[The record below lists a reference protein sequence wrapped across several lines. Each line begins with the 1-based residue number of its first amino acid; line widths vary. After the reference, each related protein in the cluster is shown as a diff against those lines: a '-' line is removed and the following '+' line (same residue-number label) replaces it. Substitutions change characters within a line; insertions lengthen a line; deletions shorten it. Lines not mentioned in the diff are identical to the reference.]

1 MIKFLTIFVII
12 FAICGCQNGNKER
25 TLDEIL
31 SSDSYIIVDVRT
43 KEEYNNSHVVGSIN
57 IPYDEIDNT
66 LLNKILKENDNAN
79 IYNKCVKYISVRLRS
94 KKEIIDYLKK
104 LNIDNTADI
113 VDKLTKNNLINDE
126 VFTKAFIKDKI
137 NFTSYG
143 PYRIRQ
149 ELNKYNIDNEIID
162 KYINDIYVIKQ
173 ILKAYEFFRTKNVK
187 VELVI
192 INEEN
197 YSYENYIR
205 DEIEGAILNSHQA
218 FLKNTNGGIFVLSK
232 NEGEIQ

>member
-1 MIKFLTIFVII
+1 MKIEKYESINNGQYKIYLSDGTILKINSDVII
-12 FAICGCQNGNKER
+12 
-25 TLDEIL
+25 
-31 SSDSYIIVDVRT
+31 
-43 KEEYNNSHVVGSIN
+43 NNN
-57 IPYDEIDNT
+57 LLYKKEIDNT

-113 VDKLTKNNLINDE
+113 IDKLTKNNLINDE

-162 KYINDIYVIKQ
+162 KYINDIDEEILIGKIDKQ
-173 ILKAYEFFRTKNVK
+173 INKMIKSNRKYSGNILKSKIYNNLYNNGFDKDM
-187 VELVI
+187 I
-192 INEEN
+192 IN
-197 YSYENYIR
+197 
-205 DEIEGAILNSHQA
+205 ILNNYN
-218 FLKNTNGGIFVLSK
+218 F
-232 NEGEIQ
+232 

>member
-1 MIKFLTIFVII
+1 MKIEKYESINNGQYKIYLSDGTILKINSDVII
-12 FAICGCQNGNKER
+12 
-25 TLDEIL
+25 
-31 SSDSYIIVDVRT
+31 
-43 KEEYNNSHVVGSIN
+43 NNN
-57 IPYDEIDNT
+57 LLYKKEIDNT

-104 LNIDNTADI
+104 SNIDNTADI
-113 VDKLTKNNLINDE
+113 IDKLTKNNLINDE

-162 KYINDIYVIKQ
+162 KHIKDIDEETLIGKVDKQ
-173 ILKAYEFFRTKNVK
+173 INKMIKSNRKYSSNILKSKIYNNLYNNGFDKDM
-187 VELVI
+187 I
-192 INEEN
+192 IN
-197 YSYENYIR
+197 
-205 DEIEGAILNSHQA
+205 ILNNYN
-218 FLKNTNGGIFVLSK
+218 F
-232 NEGEIQ
+232 

>member
-1 MIKFLTIFVII
+1 MKIEKYELINNGQYKIYLSDGTILKINSDVII
-12 FAICGCQNGNKER
+12 
-25 TLDEIL
+25 
-31 SSDSYIIVDVRT
+31 
-43 KEEYNNSHVVGSIN
+43 NNN
-57 IPYDEIDNT
+57 LLYKKEIDNT

-113 VDKLTKNNLINDE
+113 IDKLTKNNLINDE

-162 KYINDIYVIKQ
+162 KYINDIDEEILIDKVDKQ
-173 ILKAYEFFRTKNVK
+173 INKMIKSNRKYSSNILKSKIYNNLYNNGFDKDM
-187 VELVI
+187 I
-192 INEEN
+192 INVLNN
-197 YSYENYIR
+197 YN
-205 DEIEGAILNSHQA
+205 
-218 FLKNTNGGIFVLSK
+218 F
-232 NEGEIQ
+232 

>member
-1 MIKFLTIFVII
+1 MKIEKYESINNGQYKIYLSDGTIIKINSDVII
-12 FAICGCQNGNKER
+12 
-25 TLDEIL
+25 
-31 SSDSYIIVDVRT
+31 
-43 KEEYNNSHVVGSIN
+43 NNN
-57 IPYDEIDNT
+57 LLYKKEIDNT

-113 VDKLTKNNLINDE
+113 IDKLTKNNLINDE

-162 KYINDIYVIKQ
+162 KYINDIDEEILIGKVDKQ
-173 ILKAYEFFRTKNVK
+173 INKMIKSNRKYSGNILKSKIYNNLYNNGFDKDM
-187 VELVI
+187 I
-192 INEEN
+192 INVLNN
-197 YSYENYIR
+197 YN
-205 DEIEGAILNSHQA
+205 
-218 FLKNTNGGIFVLSK
+218 F
-232 NEGEIQ
+232 

>member
-1 MIKFLTIFVII
+1 MKIEKYELINNGQYKIYLSDGTILKINSDVII
-12 FAICGCQNGNKER
+12 
-25 TLDEIL
+25 
-31 SSDSYIIVDVRT
+31 
-43 KEEYNNSHVVGSIN
+43 NNN
-57 IPYDEIDNT
+57 LLYKKEIDNT

-113 VDKLTKNNLINDE
+113 IDKLTKNNLINDE

-162 KYINDIYVIKQ
+162 KYIKDIDEEILIGKIDKQ
-173 ILKAYEFFRTKNVK
+173 INKMIKSNRKYSSNILKSKIYNNLYNNGFDKDM
-187 VELVI
+187 I
-192 INEEN
+192 IN
-197 YSYENYIR
+197 
-205 DEIEGAILNSHQA
+205 ILNNYN
-218 FLKNTNGGIFVLSK
+218 F
-232 NEGEIQ
+232 

>member
-1 MIKFLTIFVII
+1 MKIEKYESINNGQYKIYLSDGTILKINSDVII
-12 FAICGCQNGNKER
+12 
-25 TLDEIL
+25 
-31 SSDSYIIVDVRT
+31 
-43 KEEYNNSHVVGSIN
+43 NNN
-57 IPYDEIDNT
+57 LLYKKEIDNT

-104 LNIDNTADI
+104 LNIDNTTDI
-113 VDKLTKNNLINDE
+113 IDKLTKNNLINDE

-162 KYINDIYVIKQ
+162 KYIKDIDEEILIGKIDKQ
-173 ILKAYEFFRTKNVK
+173 INKMIKSNRKYSGNILKSKIYNNLYNNGFDKDM
-187 VELVI
+187 I
-192 INEEN
+192 IN
-197 YSYENYIR
+197 
-205 DEIEGAILNSHQA
+205 ILNNYN
-218 FLKNTNGGIFVLSK
+218 FWV
-232 NEGEIQ
+232 

>member
-1 MIKFLTIFVII
+1 MKIEKYESINNGQYKIYLSDGTILKINSDVII
-12 FAICGCQNGNKER
+12 
-25 TLDEIL
+25 
-31 SSDSYIIVDVRT
+31 
-43 KEEYNNSHVVGSIN
+43 NNN
-57 IPYDEIDNT
+57 LLYKKEIDNT

-113 VDKLTKNNLINDE
+113 IDKLTKNNLINDE

-143 PYRIRQ
+143 TYRIRQ

-162 KYINDIYVIKQ
+162 KYINDIDEEILIDKVDKQ
-173 ILKAYEFFRTKNVK
+173 INKMIKSNRKYSSNILKSKIYNNLYNNGFDKDM
-187 VELVI
+187 I
-192 INEEN
+192 INVLNN
-197 YSYENYIR
+197 YN
-205 DEIEGAILNSHQA
+205 
-218 FLKNTNGGIFVLSK
+218 F
-232 NEGEIQ
+232 

>member
-1 MIKFLTIFVII
+1 MKIEKYESINNGQYKIYLSDGTILKINSDVII
-12 FAICGCQNGNKER
+12 
-25 TLDEIL
+25 
-31 SSDSYIIVDVRT
+31 
-43 KEEYNNSHVVGSIN
+43 NNN
-57 IPYDEIDNT
+57 LLYKKEIDNT
-66 LLNKILKENDNAN
+66 LLNKILKENDNSN

-113 VDKLTKNNLINDE
+113 IDKLTKNNLINDE

-162 KYINDIYVIKQ
+162 KYIKDIDEEILIGKIDKQ
-173 ILKAYEFFRTKNVK
+173 INKMFKSNRKYSSNILKSKIYNNLYNNGFDKDM
-187 VELVI
+187 I
-192 INEEN
+192 IN
-197 YSYENYIR
+197 
-205 DEIEGAILNSHQA
+205 ILNNYN
-218 FLKNTNGGIFVLSK
+218 F
-232 NEGEIQ
+232 

>member
-1 MIKFLTIFVII
+1 MKIEKYESINNGQYKIYLSDGTILKINSDVII
-12 FAICGCQNGNKER
+12 
-25 TLDEIL
+25 
-31 SSDSYIIVDVRT
+31 
-43 KEEYNNSHVVGSIN
+43 NNN
-57 IPYDEIDNT
+57 LLYKKEIDNT

-104 LNIDNTADI
+104 SNIDNTADI
-113 VDKLTKNNLINDE
+113 IDKLTKNNLINDE

-162 KYINDIYVIKQ
+162 KYINDIDEEILVDKVDKQ
-173 ILKAYEFFRTKNVK
+173 INKMIKSNRKYSGNILKSKIYNNLYNNGFDKDM
-187 VELVI
+187 I
-192 INEEN
+192 INVLNN
-197 YSYENYIR
+197 YN
-205 DEIEGAILNSHQA
+205 
-218 FLKNTNGGIFVLSK
+218 F
-232 NEGEIQ
+232 

>member
-1 MIKFLTIFVII
+1 MKIEKYESINNGQYKIYLSDGTILKINSDVII
-12 FAICGCQNGNKER
+12 
-25 TLDEIL
+25 
-31 SSDSYIIVDVRT
+31 
-43 KEEYNNSHVVGSIN
+43 NNN
-57 IPYDEIDNT
+57 LLYKKEIDNT

-113 VDKLTKNNLINDE
+113 IDKLTKNNLINDE

-162 KYINDIYVIKQ
+162 KYINDIDEEILIDKVDKQ
-173 ILKAYEFFRTKNVK
+173 INKMIKSNRKYSGNILKTKIYNNLYNNGFDK
-187 VELVI
+187 DMI
-192 INEEN
+192 INVLNN
-197 YSYENYIR
+197 YN
-205 DEIEGAILNSHQA
+205 
-218 FLKNTNGGIFVLSK
+218 F
-232 NEGEIQ
+232 

>member
-1 MIKFLTIFVII
+1 MKIEKYESINNGQYKIYLSDGTILKINSDVII
-12 FAICGCQNGNKER
+12 
-25 TLDEIL
+25 
-31 SSDSYIIVDVRT
+31 
-43 KEEYNNSHVVGSIN
+43 NNN
-57 IPYDEIDNT
+57 LLYKKEIDNT

-104 LNIDNTADI
+104 LNIDNNADI
-113 VDKLTKNNLINDE
+113 IDKLTKNNLINDE

-162 KYINDIYVIKQ
+162 KYIKDIDEEILIGKIDKQ
-173 ILKAYEFFRTKNVK
+173 INKMIKSNRKYSSNILKSKIYNNLYNNGFDKDM
-187 VELVI
+187 I
-192 INEEN
+192 IN
-197 YSYENYIR
+197 
-205 DEIEGAILNSHQA
+205 ILNNYN
-218 FLKNTNGGIFVLSK
+218 F
-232 NEGEIQ
+232 

>member
-1 MIKFLTIFVII
+1 MKIEKYESINNGQYKIYLSDGTILKINSDVII
-12 FAICGCQNGNKER
+12 
-25 TLDEIL
+25 
-31 SSDSYIIVDVRT
+31 
-43 KEEYNNSHVVGSIN
+43 NNN
-57 IPYDEIDNT
+57 LLYKKEIDNT

-113 VDKLTKNNLINDE
+113 IDKLTKNNLINDE

-162 KYINDIYVIKQ
+162 KHIKDIDEEILIGKIDKQ
-173 ILKAYEFFRTKNVK
+173 INKMIKSNRKYSSNILKSKMYNNLYNNGFDKDM
-187 VELVI
+187 I
-192 INEEN
+192 IN
-197 YSYENYIR
+197 
-205 DEIEGAILNSHQA
+205 ILNNYN
-218 FLKNTNGGIFVLSK
+218 F
-232 NEGEIQ
+232 

>member
-1 MIKFLTIFVII
+1 MKIEKYESINNGQYKIYLSDGTILKINSDVII
-12 FAICGCQNGNKER
+12 
-25 TLDEIL
+25 
-31 SSDSYIIVDVRT
+31 
-43 KEEYNNSHVVGSIN
+43 NNN
-57 IPYDEIDNT
+57 LLYKKEIDNT

-162 KYINDIYVIKQ
+162 KYINDIDEEILIGKIDKQ
-173 ILKAYEFFRTKNVK
+173 INKMIKSNRKYSGNILKSKIYNNLYNNGFDKDM
-187 VELVI
+187 I
-192 INEEN
+192 INVLNN
-197 YSYENYIR
+197 YN
-205 DEIEGAILNSHQA
+205 
-218 FLKNTNGGIFVLSK
+218 F
-232 NEGEIQ
+232 

>member
-1 MIKFLTIFVII
+1 MKIEKYESINNGQYKIYLSDGTIIKINSDVII
-12 FAICGCQNGNKER
+12 
-25 TLDEIL
+25 
-31 SSDSYIIVDVRT
+31 
-43 KEEYNNSHVVGSIN
+43 NNN
-57 IPYDEIDNT
+57 LLYKKEIDNT

-104 LNIDNTADI
+104 SNIDNTADI
-113 VDKLTKNNLINDE
+113 IDKLTKNNLINDE

-162 KYINDIYVIKQ
+162 KYINDIDEEILIDKVDKQ
-173 ILKAYEFFRTKNVK
+173 INKMIKSNRKYSGNILKSKIYNNLYNNGFDKDM
-187 VELVI
+187 I
-192 INEEN
+192 INVLNN
-197 YSYENYIR
+197 YN
-205 DEIEGAILNSHQA
+205 
-218 FLKNTNGGIFVLSK
+218 F
-232 NEGEIQ
+232 

>member
-1 MIKFLTIFVII
+1 MKIEKYESINNGQYKIYLSDGTILKINSDVII
-12 FAICGCQNGNKER
+12 
-25 TLDEIL
+25 
-31 SSDSYIIVDVRT
+31 
-43 KEEYNNSHVVGSIN
+43 NNN
-57 IPYDEIDNT
+57 LLYKKEIDNT

-113 VDKLTKNNLINDE
+113 IDKLTKNNLINDE

-162 KYINDIYVIKQ
+162 KYIKDIDEEILIGKIDKQ
-173 ILKAYEFFRTKNVK
+173 INKMFKSNRKYSSNILKSKIYNNLYNNGFDKDM
-187 VELVI
+187 I
-192 INEEN
+192 IN
-197 YSYENYIR
+197 
-205 DEIEGAILNSHQA
+205 ILNNYN
-218 FLKNTNGGIFVLSK
+218 F
-232 NEGEIQ
+232 

>member
-1 MIKFLTIFVII
+1 MKIEKYELINNGQYKIYLSDGTILKINSDVII
-12 FAICGCQNGNKER
+12 
-25 TLDEIL
+25 
-31 SSDSYIIVDVRT
+31 
-43 KEEYNNSHVVGSIN
+43 NNN
-57 IPYDEIDNT
+57 LLYKKEIDNT

-104 LNIDNTADI
+104 LNIDNTTDI
-113 VDKLTKNNLINDE
+113 IDKLTKNNLINDE

-162 KYINDIYVIKQ
+162 KYIKDIDEEILIGKIDKQ
-173 ILKAYEFFRTKNVK
+173 INKMIKSNRKYSGNILKSKIYNNLYNNGFDKDM
-187 VELVI
+187 I
-192 INEEN
+192 IN
-197 YSYENYIR
+197 
-205 DEIEGAILNSHQA
+205 ILNNYN
-218 FLKNTNGGIFVLSK
+218 F
-232 NEGEIQ
+232 

>member
-1 MIKFLTIFVII
+1 MKIEKYESINNGQYKIYLSDGTILKINSDVII
-12 FAICGCQNGNKER
+12 
-25 TLDEIL
+25 
-31 SSDSYIIVDVRT
+31 
-43 KEEYNNSHVVGSIN
+43 NNN
-57 IPYDEIDNT
+57 LLYKKEIDNT
-66 LLNKILKENDNAN
+66 LLNKILKENDNEN

-113 VDKLTKNNLINDE
+113 IDKLTKNNLINDE

-162 KYINDIYVIKQ
+162 KYINDIDEEILIDKVDKQ
-173 ILKAYEFFRTKNVK
+173 INKMIKSNRKYSGNILKSKIYNNLYNNGFDKDM
-187 VELVI
+187 I
-192 INEEN
+192 INVLNN
-197 YSYENYIR
+197 YN
-205 DEIEGAILNSHQA
+205 
-218 FLKNTNGGIFVLSK
+218 F
-232 NEGEIQ
+232 

>member
-1 MIKFLTIFVII
+1 MKIEKYESINNGQYKIYLSDGTILKINSDVII
-12 FAICGCQNGNKER
+12 
-25 TLDEIL
+25 
-31 SSDSYIIVDVRT
+31 
-43 KEEYNNSHVVGSIN
+43 NNN
-57 IPYDEIDNT
+57 LLYKKEIDNT

-104 LNIDNTADI
+104 LNIDNTADVI
-113 VDKLTKNNLINDE
+113 DKLTKNNLINDE

-162 KYINDIYVIKQ
+162 KYIKDIDEEILIGKIDKQ
-173 ILKAYEFFRTKNVK
+173 INKMIKSNRKYSSNILKSKIYNNLYNNGFDKDM
-187 VELVI
+187 I
-192 INEEN
+192 IN
-197 YSYENYIR
+197 
-205 DEIEGAILNSHQA
+205 ILNNYN
-218 FLKNTNGGIFVLSK
+218 F
-232 NEGEIQ
+232 

>member
-1 MIKFLTIFVII
+1 MKIEKYESINNGQYKIYLSDGTILKINSDVII
-12 FAICGCQNGNKER
+12 
-25 TLDEIL
+25 
-31 SSDSYIIVDVRT
+31 
-43 KEEYNNSHVVGSIN
+43 NNN
-57 IPYDEIDNT
+57 LLYKKEIDNT
-66 LLNKILKENDNAN
+66 LLNKILKENDNSN

-113 VDKLTKNNLINDE
+113 IDKLTKNNLINDE

-162 KYINDIYVIKQ
+162 KYINDIDEEILIDKVDKQ
-173 ILKAYEFFRTKNVK
+173 INKIIKSNRKYSGNILKSKIYNNLYNNGFDKDM
-187 VELVI
+187 I
-192 INEEN
+192 INVLNN
-197 YSYENYIR
+197 YN
-205 DEIEGAILNSHQA
+205 
-218 FLKNTNGGIFVLSK
+218 F
-232 NEGEIQ
+232 

>member
-1 MIKFLTIFVII
+1 MKIEKYESINNGQYKIYLSDGTILKINSNVII
-12 FAICGCQNGNKER
+12 
-25 TLDEIL
+25 
-31 SSDSYIIVDVRT
+31 
-43 KEEYNNSHVVGSIN
+43 NNN
-57 IPYDEIDNT
+57 LLYKKEIDNT

-113 VDKLTKNNLINDE
+113 IDKLTKNNLINDE

-162 KYINDIYVIKQ
+162 KYIKDIDEEILIGKIDKQ
-173 ILKAYEFFRTKNVK
+173 INKMIKSNRKYSSNILKSKIYNNLYNNGFDKDM
-187 VELVI
+187 I
-192 INEEN
+192 IN
-197 YSYENYIR
+197 
-205 DEIEGAILNSHQA
+205 ILNNYN
-218 FLKNTNGGIFVLSK
+218 F
-232 NEGEIQ
+232 

>member
-1 MIKFLTIFVII
+1 MKIEKYESINNGQYKIYLSDGTILKINSDVII
-12 FAICGCQNGNKER
+12 
-25 TLDEIL
+25 
-31 SSDSYIIVDVRT
+31 
-43 KEEYNNSHVVGSIN
+43 NNN
-57 IPYDEIDNT
+57 LLYKKEIDNT

-113 VDKLTKNNLINDE
+113 IDKLTKNNLINDE

-137 NFTSYG
+137 NVTSYG

-162 KYINDIYVIKQ
+162 KYIKDIDEEILIGKIDKQ
-173 ILKAYEFFRTKNVK
+173 INKMIKSNRKYSSNILKSKIYNNLYNNGFDKDM
-187 VELVI
+187 I
-192 INEEN
+192 IN
-197 YSYENYIR
+197 
-205 DEIEGAILNSHQA
+205 ILNNYN
-218 FLKNTNGGIFVLSK
+218 F
-232 NEGEIQ
+232 

>member
-1 MIKFLTIFVII
+1 MKIEKYESINNGQYKIYLSDGTILKINSDVII
-12 FAICGCQNGNKER
+12 
-25 TLDEIL
+25 
-31 SSDSYIIVDVRT
+31 
-43 KEEYNNSHVVGSIN
+43 NNN
-57 IPYDEIDNT
+57 LLYKKEIDNT

-113 VDKLTKNNLINDE
+113 IDKLTKNNLINDE

-162 KYINDIYVIKQ
+162 KYIKDIDEEILIGKIDKQ
-173 ILKAYEFFRTKNVK
+173 INKMFKSNRKYSGNILKSKIYNNLYNNGFDKDM
-187 VELVI
+187 I
-192 INEEN
+192 INVLNN
-197 YSYENYIR
+197 YN
-205 DEIEGAILNSHQA
+205 
-218 FLKNTNGGIFVLSK
+218 F
-232 NEGEIQ
+232 

>member
-1 MIKFLTIFVII
+1 MKIEKYESINNGQYKIYLSDGTILKINSDVII
-12 FAICGCQNGNKER
+12 
-25 TLDEIL
+25 
-31 SSDSYIIVDVRT
+31 
-43 KEEYNNSHVVGSIN
+43 NNN
-57 IPYDEIDNT
+57 LLYKKEIDNT

-113 VDKLTKNNLINDE
+113 IDKLTKNNLINDE

-162 KYINDIYVIKQ
+162 KYINDVDEEILIDKVDKQ
-173 ILKAYEFFRTKNVK
+173 INKMIKSNRKYSGNILKSKIYNNLYNNGFDKDM
-187 VELVI
+187 I
-192 INEEN
+192 INVLNN
-197 YSYENYIR
+197 YN
-205 DEIEGAILNSHQA
+205 
-218 FLKNTNGGIFVLSK
+218 F
-232 NEGEIQ
+232 

>member
-1 MIKFLTIFVII
+1 MKIEKYESINNGQYKIYLSDGTILKINSDVII
-12 FAICGCQNGNKER
+12 
-25 TLDEIL
+25 
-31 SSDSYIIVDVRT
+31 
-43 KEEYNNSHVVGSIN
+43 NNN
-57 IPYDEIDNT
+57 LLYKKEIDNT

-113 VDKLTKNNLINDE
+113 IDKLTKNNLINDE

-162 KYINDIYVIKQ
+162 KYINDIDEEILIDKVDKQ
-173 ILKAYEFFRTKNVK
+173 INKIIKSNRKYSGNILKSKIYNNLYNNGFDKDM
-187 VELVI
+187 I
-192 INEEN
+192 INVLNN
-197 YSYENYIR
+197 YN
-205 DEIEGAILNSHQA
+205 
-218 FLKNTNGGIFVLSK
+218 F
-232 NEGEIQ
+232 

>member
-1 MIKFLTIFVII
+1 MKIEKYESINNGQYKIYLSDGTILKINSDVII
-12 FAICGCQNGNKER
+12 
-25 TLDEIL
+25 
-31 SSDSYIIVDVRT
+31 
-43 KEEYNNSHVVGSIN
+43 NNN
-57 IPYDEIDNT
+57 LLYKKEIDNT

-113 VDKLTKNNLINDE
+113 IDKLTKNNLINDE

-149 ELNKYNIDNEIID
+149 ELNKYNINNEIID
-162 KYINDIYVIKQ
+162 KYIKDIDEEILIGKIDKQ
-173 ILKAYEFFRTKNVK
+173 INKMIKSNRKYSSNILKSKIYNNLYNNGFDKDM
-187 VELVI
+187 I
-192 INEEN
+192 IN
-197 YSYENYIR
+197 
-205 DEIEGAILNSHQA
+205 ILNNYN
-218 FLKNTNGGIFVLSK
+218 F
-232 NEGEIQ
+232 

>member
-1 MIKFLTIFVII
+1 MKIEKYESINNGQYKIYLSDGTILKINSDVII
-12 FAICGCQNGNKER
+12 
-25 TLDEIL
+25 
-31 SSDSYIIVDVRT
+31 
-43 KEEYNNSHVVGSIN
+43 NNN
-57 IPYDEIDNT
+57 LLYKKEIDNT

-113 VDKLTKNNLINDE
+113 IDKLTKNNLINDE

-162 KYINDIYVIKQ
+162 KYIKDIDEEILIDKVDKQ
-173 ILKAYEFFRTKNVK
+173 INKMIKSNRKYSGNILKSKIYNNLYNNGFDKDM
-187 VELVI
+187 I
-192 INEEN
+192 IN
-197 YSYENYIR
+197 
-205 DEIEGAILNSHQA
+205 ILNNYN
-218 FLKNTNGGIFVLSK
+218 F
-232 NEGEIQ
+232 

>member
-1 MIKFLTIFVII
+1 MKIEKYESINNGQYKIYLSDGTILKINSDVII
-12 FAICGCQNGNKER
+12 
-25 TLDEIL
+25 
-31 SSDSYIIVDVRT
+31 
-43 KEEYNNSHVVGSIN
+43 NNN
-57 IPYDEIDNT
+57 LLYKKEIDNT

-113 VDKLTKNNLINDE
+113 IDKLTKNNLINDE

-162 KYINDIYVIKQ
+162 KYINDIDEEMLIDKVDKQ
-173 ILKAYEFFRTKNVK
+173 INKMIKSNRKYSGNILKSKIYNNLYNNGFDKDM
-187 VELVI
+187 I
-192 INEEN
+192 INVLNN
-197 YSYENYIR
+197 YN
-205 DEIEGAILNSHQA
+205 
-218 FLKNTNGGIFVLSK
+218 F
-232 NEGEIQ
+232 

>member
-1 MIKFLTIFVII
+1 MKIEKYESINNGQYKIYLSDGTILKINSDVII
-12 FAICGCQNGNKER
+12 
-25 TLDEIL
+25 
-31 SSDSYIIVDVRT
+31 
-43 KEEYNNSHVVGSIN
+43 NNN
-57 IPYDEIDNT
+57 LLYKKEIDNT

-104 LNIDNTADI
+104 LNIDNTGDI
-113 VDKLTKNNLINDE
+113 IDKLTKNNLINDE

-162 KYINDIYVIKQ
+162 KHIKDIDEEILIGKIDKQ
-173 ILKAYEFFRTKNVK
+173 INKMIKSNRKYSSNILKSKIYNNLYNNGFDKDM
-187 VELVI
+187 I
-192 INEEN
+192 IN
-197 YSYENYIR
+197 
-205 DEIEGAILNSHQA
+205 ILNNYN
-218 FLKNTNGGIFVLSK
+218 F
-232 NEGEIQ
+232 

>member
-1 MIKFLTIFVII
+1 MKIEKYESINNAQYKIYLSDGTILKINSDVII
-12 FAICGCQNGNKER
+12 
-25 TLDEIL
+25 
-31 SSDSYIIVDVRT
+31 
-43 KEEYNNSHVVGSIN
+43 NNN
-57 IPYDEIDNT
+57 LLYKKEIDNT

-113 VDKLTKNNLINDE
+113 IDKLTKNNLINDE

-162 KYINDIYVIKQ
+162 KYINDIDEEILIDKVDKQ
-173 ILKAYEFFRTKNVK
+173 INKMIKSNRKYSGNILKSKIYNNLYNNGFDKDM
-187 VELVI
+187 I
-192 INEEN
+192 IN
-197 YSYENYIR
+197 
-205 DEIEGAILNSHQA
+205 ILNNYN
-218 FLKNTNGGIFVLSK
+218 F
-232 NEGEIQ
+232 

>member
-1 MIKFLTIFVII
+1 MKIEKYESINNGQYKIYLSDGTILKINSDVII
-12 FAICGCQNGNKER
+12 
-25 TLDEIL
+25 
-31 SSDSYIIVDVRT
+31 
-43 KEEYNNSHVVGSIN
+43 NNN
-57 IPYDEIDNT
+57 LLYKKEIDNT

-113 VDKLTKNNLINDE
+113 IDKLTKNNLINDE

-137 NFTSYG
+137 NFTFYG

-162 KYINDIYVIKQ
+162 KYINDIDEEILIDKVDKQ
-173 ILKAYEFFRTKNVK
+173 INKMIKSNRKYSSNILKSKIYNNLYNNGFDKDM
-187 VELVI
+187 I
-192 INEEN
+192 IN
-197 YSYENYIR
+197 
-205 DEIEGAILNSHQA
+205 ILNNYN
-218 FLKNTNGGIFVLSK
+218 F
-232 NEGEIQ
+232 

>member
-1 MIKFLTIFVII
+1 MKIEKYELINNGQYKIYLSDGTILKINSDVII
-12 FAICGCQNGNKER
+12 
-25 TLDEIL
+25 
-31 SSDSYIIVDVRT
+31 
-43 KEEYNNSHVVGSIN
+43 NNN
-57 IPYDEIDNT
+57 LLYKKEIDNT

-113 VDKLTKNNLINDE
+113 IDKLTKNNLINDE

-162 KYINDIYVIKQ
+162 KYINDIDEEILIGKIDKQ
-173 ILKAYEFFRTKNVK
+173 INKMIKSNRKYSSNILKSKIYNNLYNNGFDKDM
-187 VELVI
+187 I
-192 INEEN
+192 IN
-197 YSYENYIR
+197 
-205 DEIEGAILNSHQA
+205 ILNNYN
-218 FLKNTNGGIFVLSK
+218 F
-232 NEGEIQ
+232 

>member
-1 MIKFLTIFVII
+1 MKIEKYESINNGQYKIYLSDGTVLKINSDVII
-12 FAICGCQNGNKER
+12 
-25 TLDEIL
+25 
-31 SSDSYIIVDVRT
+31 
-43 KEEYNNSHVVGSIN
+43 NNN
-57 IPYDEIDNT
+57 LLYKKEIDNT

-113 VDKLTKNNLINDE
+113 IDKLTKNNLINDE

-162 KYINDIYVIKQ
+162 KYIKDIDEEILIGKIDKQ
-173 ILKAYEFFRTKNVK
+173 INKMIKSNRKYSGNILKSKIYNNLYNNGFDKDM
-187 VELVI
+187 I
-192 INEEN
+192 IN
-197 YSYENYIR
+197 
-205 DEIEGAILNSHQA
+205 ILNNYN
-218 FLKNTNGGIFVLSK
+218 F
-232 NEGEIQ
+232 

>member
-1 MIKFLTIFVII
+1 MKIEKYESINNGQYKIYLSDGTILKINSDVII
-12 FAICGCQNGNKER
+12 
-25 TLDEIL
+25 
-31 SSDSYIIVDVRT
+31 
-43 KEEYNNSHVVGSIN
+43 NNN
-57 IPYDEIDNT
+57 LLYKKEIDNT

-113 VDKLTKNNLINDE
+113 IDKLTKNNLLNDE

-162 KYINDIYVIKQ
+162 KYINDIDEEILIDKVDKQ
-173 ILKAYEFFRTKNVK
+173 INKMIKSNRKYSGNILKSKIYNNLYNNGFDKDM
-187 VELVI
+187 I
-192 INEEN
+192 INVLNN
-197 YSYENYIR
+197 YN
-205 DEIEGAILNSHQA
+205 
-218 FLKNTNGGIFVLSK
+218 F
-232 NEGEIQ
+232 

>member
-1 MIKFLTIFVII
+1 MKIEKYESINNGQYKIYLSDGTILKINSDVII
-12 FAICGCQNGNKER
+12 
-25 TLDEIL
+25 
-31 SSDSYIIVDVRT
+31 
-43 KEEYNNSHVVGSIN
+43 NNN
-57 IPYDEIDNT
+57 LLYKKEIDNT

-162 KYINDIYVIKQ
+162 KYIKDIDEEILIGKIDKQ
-173 ILKAYEFFRTKNVK
+173 INKMIKSNRKYSSNILKSKIYNNLYNNGFDKDM
-187 VELVI
+187 I
-192 INEEN
+192 INVLNN
-197 YSYENYIR
+197 YN
-205 DEIEGAILNSHQA
+205 
-218 FLKNTNGGIFVLSK
+218 F
-232 NEGEIQ
+232 

>member
-1 MIKFLTIFVII
+1 MKIEKYESINNGQYKIYLSDGTILKINSDVII
-12 FAICGCQNGNKER
+12 
-25 TLDEIL
+25 
-31 SSDSYIIVDVRT
+31 
-43 KEEYNNSHVVGSIN
+43 NNN
-57 IPYDEIDNT
+57 LLYKKEIDNT

-113 VDKLTKNNLINDE
+113 IDKLTKNNLINDE

-162 KYINDIYVIKQ
+162 KYIKDIDEEILIGKIDKQ
-173 ILKAYEFFRTKNVK
+173 INKMIKSNRKYSSNILKSKIYNNLYNNGFDKDM
-187 VELVI
+187 I
-192 INEEN
+192 INLLNN
-197 YSYENYIR
+197 YN
-205 DEIEGAILNSHQA
+205 
-218 FLKNTNGGIFVLSK
+218 F
-232 NEGEIQ
+232 

>member
-1 MIKFLTIFVII
+1 MKIEKYESINNGQYKIYLSDGTILKINSDVII
-12 FAICGCQNGNKER
+12 
-25 TLDEIL
+25 
-31 SSDSYIIVDVRT
+31 
-43 KEEYNNSHVVGSIN
+43 NNN
-57 IPYDEIDNT
+57 LLYKKEIDNT

-113 VDKLTKNNLINDE
+113 IDKLTKNNLINDE

-162 KYINDIYVIKQ
+162 KYINDIDEEILIDKVDKQ
-173 ILKAYEFFRTKNVK
+173 INKIIKSNRKYSGNILKTKIYNNLYNNGFDK
-187 VELVI
+187 DMI
-192 INEEN
+192 INVLNN
-197 YSYENYIR
+197 YN
-205 DEIEGAILNSHQA
+205 
-218 FLKNTNGGIFVLSK
+218 F
-232 NEGEIQ
+232 

>member
-1 MIKFLTIFVII
+1 MKIEKYESINNGQYKIYLSDGTILKINSDVII
-12 FAICGCQNGNKER
+12 NNNLLYKKEM
-25 TLDEIL
+25 
-31 SSDSYIIVDVRT
+31 
-43 KEEYNNSHVVGSIN
+43 
-57 IPYDEIDNT
+57 DNT

-113 VDKLTKNNLINDE
+113 IDKLTKNNLINDE

-162 KYINDIYVIKQ
+162 KYINDIDEEILIDKVDKQ
-173 ILKAYEFFRTKNVK
+173 INKMIKSNRKYSGNILKSKIYNNLYKNGFDK
-187 VELVI
+187 DMI
-192 INEEN
+192 INVLNN
-197 YSYENYIR
+197 YN
-205 DEIEGAILNSHQA
+205 
-218 FLKNTNGGIFVLSK
+218 F
-232 NEGEIQ
+232 